1 VSAPVESAQ
10 LAGAVAVNV
19 AYLSPRAMP
28 PSLLSSLSSMLSSTP
43 NKFSRVANIIG
54 KAED

>member
-1 VSAPVESAQ
+1 MSAPVESAQ